1 MKTIA
6 CFTFVLFVMM
16 VSSGWAQTIINNV
29 TEIPTDHLKLWLK
42 SDVGVVLNGST
53 VSKWEDQSGN
63 GNDALQS
70 NVNRQPVLLENE
82 LNGKPVLS
90 FDGVDDRLGFTGSS
104 LISRMT
110 MFFVYKLKL
119 TTPPIFILTF
129 GPANNIQQRFALNMR
144 GRPDNNNDNDMI
156 IGRADNTNLVIAS
169 IPGVVKY
176 DEWRNITITR
186 DQTVHNTNVWW
197 NDQMATITPEGSN
210 VASSF
215 SLGDSTASWGGIGST
230 DNYIPF
236 GTVRAHCEIAELIVY
251 DTLLSNEDRVAI
263 EEYLVIKYNLI
274 VPVELVSF
282 AATVQGNSINLA
294 WATATEVNNL
304 GFEIQRSNDN
314 VDFFTIGFTKG
325 NSTTTEAKTYSF
337 NDRDLNP
344 GKYLYRLKQIDF
356 DGTFEYSSVIE
367 VEIFSPDKF
376 SLSQN
381 YPNPFNPS
389 TVISYQLPA
398 SGNVT
403 LKVYDLLG
411 REVATL
417 VNEEKPAGS
426 YEVSFDAS
434 QLSSGVYIY
443 RLTAGNFSAT
453 NKMTLLK

>member
-1 MKTIA
+1 MKKIA
-6 CFTFVLFVMM
+6 CFTFVLFAMI
-16 VSSGWAQTIINNV
+16 VSSGWAQTTSHKIN
-29 TEIPTDHLKLWLK
+29 TEIPTDRLELWLK
-42 SDVGVVLNGST
+42 SDAGVVLNGST

-63 GNDALQS
+63 GNDVIQS
-70 NVNRQPVLLENE
+70 NANRQPVLINNE

-104 LISRMT
+104 LISQMT
-110 MFFVYKLKL
+110 LFFVYKLKL

-129 GPANNIQQRFALNMR
+129 GPANNSEQRFALNMR
-144 GRPDNNNDNDMI
+144 GRPNNNNDNDMI
-156 IGRADNTNLVIAS
+156 IGRADNVNLVIAS

-176 DEWRNITITR
+176 DEWRNISITR
-186 DQTVHNTNVWW
+186 DETVHSINVWW
-197 NDQMATITPEGSN
+197 NNQMAAITPEGSN
-210 VASSF
+210 IASSF

-236 GTVRAHCEIAELIVY
+236 GTVRAQCEIAELIVY
-251 DTLLSNEDRVAI
+251 DTLLSNEDRLAI
-263 EEYLVIKYNLI
+263 EEYLGNKYNLI

-294 WATATEVNNL
+294 WATATELNNH
-304 GFEIQRSNDN
+304 GFELFRNGNKIAF
-314 VDFFTIGFTKG
+314 VAGKG
-325 NSTTTEAKTYSF
+325 TTTEKQE
-337 NDRDLNP
+337 
-344 GKYLYRLKQIDF
+344 YLYDDINLQSGIYNYRLEQLDF
-356 DGTFEYSSVIE
+356 DGTRSISA
-367 VEIFSPDKF
+367 EITVLLTIPETFI
-376 SLSQN
+376 LEQN

-389 TVISYQLPA
+389 TRISYQLPV

-434 QLSSGVYIY
+434 QLSSGVYLY
-443 RLTAGNFSAT
+443 RLSSGSFIETK
-453 NKMTLLK
+453 KMILMK